1 MNARQMTSRRKLA
14 LTLCLAAPLTV
25 VAALS
30 ENIARH
36 LGISQLSLL
45 IVDGIAALL
54 LLLFTRSGRK
64 RNQPL

>member
-1 MNARQMTSRRKLA
+1 MNDRQMTSRKKLG

-25 VAALS
+25 LAALS

-54 LLLFTRSGRK
+54 LLLFTRNGRGG
-64 RNQPL
+64 NQSL